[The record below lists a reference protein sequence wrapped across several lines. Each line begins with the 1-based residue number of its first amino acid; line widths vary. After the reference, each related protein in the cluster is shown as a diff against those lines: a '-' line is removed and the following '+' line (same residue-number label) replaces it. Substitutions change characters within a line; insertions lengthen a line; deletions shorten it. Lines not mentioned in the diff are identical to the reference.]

1 MCAGNLTSEPY
12 APEVISRDK
21 RTLTQRCPTVRVGIP
36 PMKVPVC
43 EHPGKAALYSIN
55 LDFKRQLRIDRH
67 GCLERTSPR
76 RVLDM
81 GGELITNI
89 SSQGSGPPGMP
100 RNIRVSC
107 VQTETPQQPALYL
120 IGRERISLS
129 WGDPVVSVRS
139 KWLTNNNTR
148 L

>member
-1 MCAGNLTSEPY
+1 MSLFAQITMIKTS
-12 APEVISRDK
+12 I
-21 RTLTQRCPTVRVGIP
+21 TLSNPNQLYRYR
-36 PMKVPVC
+36 MKVPVC

-120 IGRERISLS
+120 IGRGRISLS
-129 WGDPVVSVRS
+129 WGSMQSRSDPVVSVRS
-139 KWLTNNNTR
+139 KWLTNNTR